1 MKEDL
6 KVWKEFL
13 VNFNG
18 ICFFL
23 EDKFISADLLQLYT
37 DASGS
42 LGYGAVFQQSW
53 FYGEWDENWEDVNI
67 TVKELYPIVLALE
80 LWGKKLQNKSIMF
93 NCDNEAL
100 VFVLNKQSSK
110 DPQIMYLVRRL
121 VLLSLSFT
129 ILFKSTHLLGR
140 CNVISDV
147 LSRLQV
153 SKFRLMLPE
162 AIFYPHVYRLY
173 RSCQAK
179 HNGVSTN

>member
-42 LGYGAVFQQSW
+42 MGYGAVFQQSW
-53 FYGEWDENWEDVNI
+53 FYGEWDENWEDINI
-67 TVKELYPIVLALE
+67 TVKYLYPIVLALE
-80 LWGKKLQNKSIMF
+80 LWGNKLQNKSVMP

-121 VLLSLSFT
+121 VL
-129 ILFKSTHLLGR
+129 
-140 CNVISDV
+140 
-147 LSRLQV
+147 
-153 SKFRLMLPE
+153 
-162 AIFYPHVYRLY
+162 
-173 RSCQAK
+173 
-179 HNGVSTN
+179 

>member
-1 MKEDL
+1 MRIL

-18 ICFFL
+18 KCFFL
-23 EDKFISADLLQLYT
+23 EDRFISADLLQLYT

-42 LGYGAVFQQSW
+42 MGYGAVFQQSW
-53 FYGEWDENWEDVNI
+53 FYGEWDENWEYINI
-67 TVKELYPIVLALE
+67 KVKELYPIVLALE
-80 LWGKKLQNKSIMF
+80 LWGNKLQNKSVMF

-121 VLLSLSFT
+121 VLLSLSFD
-129 ILFKSTHLLGR
+129 ILFKSTHLPGR
-140 CNVISDV
+140 CNVLSDA

-153 SKFRLMLPE
+153 SKFRSMLPE
-162 AIFYPHVYRLY
+162 ADILPTCVPALP
-173 RSCQAK
+173 K
-179 HNGVSTN
+179 LPG

>member
-1 MKEDL
+1 MEN
-6 KVWKEFL
+6 VFSWKIGLFL
-13 VNFNG
+13 RIYCSYIRTHLAVCV
-18 ICFFL
+18 I
-23 EDKFISADLLQLYT
+23 
-37 DASGS
+37 
-42 LGYGAVFQQSW
+42 AVFQQSW
-53 FYGEWDENWEDVNI
+53 FYGEWDDNWEDINI

-80 LWGKKLQNKSIMF
+80 LWGNKLQNKSVMF

-129 ILFKSTHLLGR
+129 ILFIFTHLLGR

-153 SKFRLMLPE
+153 SKFRSMLPE
-162 AIFYPHVYRLY
+162 ADILPT
-173 RSCQAK
+173 
-179 HNGVSTN
+179 GVPPLPKLPG